1 MWLKIM
7 NKSFFQEIADL
18 LADLPLEDNERGRR
32 AFMLQA
38 GLDDTLI
45 KEIDFSSATA
55 TFWPLCVE
63 KLGQH
68 GETALIAVLTEAQ
81 KRVGLEKQ
89 AQCAALI
96 EQARTAAAQIAA
108 FDAVTPEYQR
118 YKAAMAKQHGAMNI
132 LSMTKPM
139 PLEGFFTQVNLLS
152 KPTAFRRYPN
162 GFDDLQAI
170 FLGNATFSEKSE
182 KGQDGLQAVRKH
194 RRLFILGKPGAGKTT
209 FLKYVMLTTL
219 AGKLDSDVPRIPI
232 LICLRDLRGLNAP
245 LFDVIARQF
254 ECCGFPDARRF
265 VAAQLNA
272 GRGLVLFD
280 GLDEVN
286 ADQAERERVIRAI
299 EAFSQEFDQSR
310 IVITCRVAAEEYHF
324 EKFTYVEMADFEP
337 EQAQAF
343 VRHWFETTQNAETR
357 LLGTPEEHAA
367 RFFAKFE
374 KNERLREL
382 AKSPLLLTLM
392 LCIGFEEAQTF
403 PDRRSEIYQE
413 ALDVLLRRWD
423 KSRGIARDLRYQRL
437 SLDRKHQMFARIA
450 AETFERGEYLISLE
464 ELGQRVTDYLRRLP
478 KANFYEN
485 IYWADVV
492 KTIAQY
498 GAFVERAHNVYSF
511 AHIAIQEYY
520 TALYIKEHPTVF
532 SSLIINHVYDS
543 RWEEVFLLIAEM
555 LADADDFF
563 NLWLNELD
571 SLARQSERLIR
582 LLKLVEMQI
591 SALQLDE
598 DADEDTRASFAN
610 YIPLHRRIVT
620 IYLRVQTAAIIA
632 DNVVAKIAANA
643 IIDAIDA
650 ANVASHIAD
659 TVRCIAWAIK
669 HSERQGLI
677 ELHDDHSTATYSLA
691 SKNDQPAW
699 QTVSQQLLTI
709 FRAHFPAAEYELTE
723 DEASQVTP
731 YLKSTALLLR
741 CLKNAYVSDR
751 AAIEDRL
758 LRPPA
763 PSA

>member
-38 GLDDTLI
+38 GLNDALI
-45 KEIDFSSATA
+45 NQIDASGAKA

-96 EQARTAAAQIAA
+96 KQARTAAAQIAA
-108 FDAVTPEYQR
+108 FDAATPEYQR
-118 YKAAMAKQHGAMNI
+118 YKAAMAKQHGTMNI
-132 LSMTKPM
+132 LSMSKPM

-152 KPTAFRRYPN
+152 KPAAFRRHPKEIE
-162 GFDDLQAI
+162 DLQAV
-170 FLGNATFSEKSE
+170 FLGREKFSEKIE
-182 KGQDGLQAVRKH
+182 KGQDGLQAVREH

-219 AGKLDSDVPRIPI
+219 AGKLDSDIPRIPI

-299 EAFSQEFDQSR
+299 EVFSQEFDQSR

-337 EQAQAF
+337 EQVRSF

-367 RFFAKFE
+367 RFFAEFE
-374 KNERLREL
+374 KNERLRDL
-382 AKSPLLLTLM
+382 AKSPLLLTL

-423 KSRGIARDLRYQRL
+423 KSRGIARDPRYQRL
-437 SLDRKHQMFARIA
+437 SLARKHQMFARIA
-450 AETFERGEYLISLE
+450 AETFERGEYLWPLDRLARLVADYMRNMPQIDPQE
-464 ELGQRVTDYLRRLP
+464 EIHG
-478 KANFYEN
+478 
-485 IYWADVV
+485 ADVV
-492 KTIAQY
+492 KTIEAQH
-498 GAFVERAHNVYSF
+498 GVFVERAHAVYSF
-511 AHIAIQEYY
+511 AHLTFQEYY
-520 TALYIKEHPTVF
+520 TARYLVEHPAALSNFVAKCLNENRWREVLFLTV
-532 SSLIINHVYDS
+532 
-543 RWEEVFLLIAEM
+543 EM
-555 LADADDFF
+555 LADADAFF
-563 NLWLNELD
+563 ELWLNALD
-571 SLARQSERLIR
+571 DMARQSPRLTR
-582 LLKLVEMQI
+582 LLKLVETQ
-591 SALQLDE
+591 APTLRLDD
-598 DADEDTRASFAN
+598 DASEEERAAFAN
-610 YIPLHRRIVT
+610 YTPLQRRAVT
-620 IYLRVQTAAIIA
+620 MRV
-632 DNVVAKIAANA
+632 
-643 IIDAIDA
+643 
-650 ANVASHIAD
+650 
-659 TVRCIAWAIK
+659 R
-669 HSERQGLI
+669 
-677 ELHDDHSTATYSLA
+677 
-691 SKNDQPAW
+691 
-699 QTVSQQLLTI
+699 QLLAI
-709 FRAHFPAAEYELTE
+709 FRAHFPAEEYELTE
-723 DEASQVTP
+723 EEAKEVAR
-731 YLKSTALLLR
+731 YLDSTALLLR
-741 CLKNAYVSDR
+741 CLRNAYVSDR